1 MLPLH
6 QSASAVLANKY
17 YYIKFFQKIKCFF
30 IFFKIFY
37 FFDKTLK
44 KGYDISNHNL
54 AISFKNIAYIY
65 ENAFTKQRLL
75 LRKENYMANKKI
87 AVLFGGQSSEHIV
100 SCMSAANVIEQI
112 DTDQYDLLLIGIT
125 EDGHWLKA
133 DSLEDVRSG
142 AWKESRTEAVISPD
156 ATKKCVILDDGAE
169 RTTVKI
175 DAAFPVLHGP
185 YGEDGTVQG
194 LFELAQIPYVG
205 CGVLSSAVSMDK
217 LYTKIIVDDL
227 GIRQADYVPVMS
239 WRMRDDMEGTVK
251 RIEEKFSYPVFIK
264 PSNAGSSRGVS
275 KAENRDE
282 LIAGLKEAARHD
294 RKILVEEMLYGHEI
308 ECAVLG
314 GGQKPVL
321 SSGVGEILAAA
332 EFYDFEAK
340 YFNEESRTVLDP
352 ELPDGSAA
360 QVKKAAEKIF
370 NAVDGYGLARVDFF
384 VSHNGEV
391 IFNEI
396 NTMPGF
402 TAISM
407 YPMLWEAA
415 GISKKELIGKLID
428 LAFERDFV

>member
-1 MLPLH
+1 M
-6 QSASAVLANKY
+6 
-17 YYIKFFQKIKCFF
+17 FFLIFLFF
-30 IFFKIFY
+30 LYFFY
-37 FFDKTLK
+37 FFDITAK
-44 KGYDISNHNL
+44 KSYDTFDYDS
-54 AISFKNIAYIY
+54 AISIHNTAYTDEYTLLKRRLFK
-65 ENAFTKQRLL
+65 
-75 LRKENYMANKKI
+75 RKENSMTKKKL

-100 SCMSAANVIEQI
+100 SCMSAANVVEQI
-112 DTDQYDLLLIGIT
+112 DTSRYELLLIGIT
-125 EDGHWLKA
+125 EEGRWLKA
-133 DSLEDVRSG
+133 DSLDDIRSG

-156 ATKKCVILDDGAE
+156 AAKKCVILNNGSE
-169 RTTVKI
+169 IRTVTI

-239 WRMRDDMEGTVK
+239 WRMRDGMEDVIRK
-251 RIEEKFSYPVFIK
+251 IEEKFAYPVFIK

-275 KAENRDE
+275 KADNRGE

-294 RKILVEEMLYGHEI
+294 RKILVEEMIYGHEI

-340 YFNEESRTVLDP
+340 YFNEESRTVINP
-352 ELPDGSAA
+352 ELPDGAAA

-384 VSHNGEV
+384 VSAAGEV

-407 YPMLWEAA
+407 YPMLWEAE
-415 GISKKELIGKLID
+415 GLSKKELIDKLIS
-428 LAFERDFV
+428 LAFERSFV